1 MSENLRVHQLA
12 KKLNVNS
19 KELITILKDEG
30 FEAGSHMSIVEDDV
44 AEIIIDHFKETDANI
59 CEEESED
66 QPKESKLTPED
77 KPLDKIIVSP
87 EEEDR
92 SKENP
97 PIIHKGNELHLK
109 PPIIVKNLAAALNI
123 KPNEL
128 IHDLL
133 KQNIFA
139 SINQTIDIDVAEKIC
154 SKRNFI
160 LIAEKREKQATGP
173 ASESTE
179 ISPEELTYDDEFI
192 ETRPPVVAFLGHV
205 DHGKTS
211 LLDKIRKTK
220 VTEKEA
226 GGITQHIGASSIEW
240 KGDAITFIDTPG
252 HEAFTAM
259 RSRGANTTD
268 IVILVVAVDDG
279 IMPQTIEAIKHAKA
293 AKVPIIVAINK
304 IDLPSVDSLKILT
317 ELQRYELAGED
328 WGGETGIV
336 EVSAHTGQGIDELI
350 ERIHLEAELLELKAN
365 PKLPVKAIVLES
377 QLEQG
382 LGPTVNILIKNGT
395 INVGDSVICG
405 KCYGKVKALL
415 DNHGKRMKNC
425 GPSFAAKVVGL
436 SGVPDSGTIM
446 AGCKNEKQAKKL
458 TEARGTLSR
467 EDDLQPKRQAN
478 LEDLYKQIE
487 ENARKELNVIVK
499 TDAQGTSEAVVE
511 IMKKLESPKI
521 QIKIIHAGVGSI
533 SEKDVLLASA
543 SDAIVVGFHVRV
555 NAGVNA
561 LAKKEGVQ
569 IQLYSIIYELA
580 ERMKEALTGMLDP
593 EFKEVPL
600 GKAEILQ
607 VFSMSKSVNKI
618 CGCKVNK
625 GIVKVGAK
633 ARVYRGNELIYNG
646 VIQSLRRF
654 QDDVKEVKSGFE
666 CGIRLD
672 HFNEFDVGDL
682 IDIYEFV
689 EITPTL

>member
-12 KKLNVNS
+12 KKLNVTS
-19 KELITILKDEG
+19 KELIKVLKAEG
-30 FEAGSHMSIVEDDV
+30 FEVGSHMSVVEDDV
-44 AEIIIDHFKETDANI
+44 AEIIVSHFNEAKPRVSKKASKAPSKTSDAI
-59 CEEESED
+59 S
-66 QPKESKLTPED
+66 LD
-77 KPLDKIIVSP
+77 KPGDETSEVS
-87 EEEDR
+87 EET
-92 SKENP
+92 NP
-97 PIIHKGNELHLK
+97 AEEISSVVQKGNEVHLK
-109 PPIIVKNLAAALNI
+109 PPIIVKNLAAALDI

-139 SINQTIDIDVAEKIC
+139 SINQTIDINVAEKIC
-154 SKRNFI
+154 SRRNFV
-160 LIAEKREKQATGP
+160 LIAEKREKQVSGTP
-173 ASESTE
+173 AESTE

-192 ETRPPVVAFLGHV
+192 EQRPPVVAFLGHV

-211 LLDKIRKTK
+211 LLDKIRKTR

-268 IVILVVAVDDG
+268 IVILVVAADDG
-279 IMPQTIEAIKHAKA
+279 IMPQSIEAINHAKA
-293 AKVPIIVAINK
+293 ANVPIIVAINK
-304 IDLPSVDSLKILT
+304 IDLPSADSLKILT
-317 ELQRYELAGED
+317 ELQRYELSGED

-336 EVSAHTGQGIDELI
+336 EVSAHTGQGIDDLI

-365 PKLPVKAIVLES
+365 SKLPVKAIVLES

-382 LGPTVNILIKNGT
+382 LGPTINILIKNGT
-395 INVGDSVICG
+395 VKAGDSVICG
-405 KCYGKVKALL
+405 KFAGRVKALL
-415 DNHGKRMKNC
+415 DNQGKRMKSC

-436 SGVPDSGTIM
+436 SGLPDSGTIL

-458 TEARGTLSR
+458 AEERDALWR
-467 EDDLQPKRQAN
+467 EGYLQPKRQAN

-487 ENARKELNVIVK
+487 EDARKELNVVVK

-511 IMKKLESPKI
+511 ILKKLESSKI
-521 QIKIIHAGVGSI
+521 QMKIIHAGVGSI
-533 SEKDVLLASA
+533 SENDVLLASA

-580 ERMKEALTGMLDP
+580 ERIKEALTGMLDP
-593 EFKEVPL
+593 EFREEQL

-625 GIVKVGAK
+625 GIVKVGGK
-633 ARVYRGNELIYNG
+633 ARVYRDDELIYNG

-672 HFNEFDVGDL
+672 HFNEFDVGDF
-682 IDIYEFV
+682 IDVYEFV
-689 EITPTL
+689 EIAPTL

>member
-12 KKLNVNS
+12 KKLNVTS
-19 KELITILKDEG
+19 KELIKVLKAEG
-30 FEAGSHMSIVEDDV
+30 FEVGSHMSVVEDDV
-44 AEIIIDHFKETDANI
+44 AEIIVSHFNEAKPRVSKKASKAPSKTSDAI
-59 CEEESED
+59 S
-66 QPKESKLTPED
+66 SD
-77 KPLDKIIVSP
+77 KPGDKTSEVS
-87 EEEDR
+87 EET
-92 SKENP
+92 NP
-97 PIIHKGNELHLK
+97 AEEISSVVQKGNEVHLK
-109 PPIIVKNLAAALNI
+109 PPIIVKNLAAALDI

-139 SINQTIDIDVAEKIC
+139 SINQTIDINVAEKIC
-154 SKRNFI
+154 SRRNFV
-160 LIAEKREKQATGP
+160 LIAEKREKQVSGTP
-173 ASESTE
+173 AESTE

-192 ETRPPVVAFLGHV
+192 EQRPPVVAFLGHV

-211 LLDKIRKTK
+211 LLDKIRKTR

-268 IVILVVAVDDG
+268 IVILVVAADDG
-279 IMPQTIEAIKHAKA
+279 IMPQSIEAINHAKA
-293 AKVPIIVAINK
+293 ANVPIIVAINK
-304 IDLPSVDSLKILT
+304 IDLPSADSLKILT
-317 ELQRYELAGED
+317 ELQRYELSGED

-336 EVSAHTGQGIDELI
+336 EVSAHTGQGIDDLI

-365 PKLPVKAIVLES
+365 SKLPVKAIVLES

-382 LGPTVNILIKNGT
+382 LGPTINILIKNGT
-395 INVGDSVICG
+395 VKAGDSVICG
-405 KCYGKVKALL
+405 KFAGRVKALL
-415 DNHGKRMKNC
+415 DNQGKRMKSC

-436 SGVPDSGTIM
+436 SGLPDSGTIL

-458 TEARGTLSR
+458 AEERDALWR
-467 EDDLQPKRQAN
+467 EGYLQPKRQAN

-487 ENARKELNVIVK
+487 EDARKELNVVVK

-511 IMKKLESPKI
+511 ILKKLESSKI
-521 QIKIIHAGVGSI
+521 QMKIIHAGVGSI
-533 SEKDVLLASA
+533 SENDVLLASA

-580 ERMKEALTGMLDP
+580 ERIKEALTGMLDP
-593 EFKEVPL
+593 EFREEQL

-625 GIVKVGAK
+625 GIVKVGGK
-633 ARVYRGNELIYNG
+633 ARVYRDDELIYNG

-672 HFNEFDVGDL
+672 HFNEFDVGDF
-682 IDIYEFV
+682 IDVYEFV
-689 EITPTL
+689 EIAPTL